1 MTNRLDNPWR
11 VEHVDDDVV
20 ASEVARL
27 LGRSRATAS

>member
-1 MTNRLDNPWR
+1 MTDRLDNPWR

-27 LGRSRATAS
+27 LSRNQAAAS